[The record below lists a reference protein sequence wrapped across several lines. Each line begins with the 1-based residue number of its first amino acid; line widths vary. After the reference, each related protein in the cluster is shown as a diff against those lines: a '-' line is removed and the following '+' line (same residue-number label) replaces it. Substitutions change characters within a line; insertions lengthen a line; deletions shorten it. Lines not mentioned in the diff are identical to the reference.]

1 MSHGSTHPHNK
12 NVPRKGDGMLNGGKQ
27 NQYGEHRI
35 IEGSKT
41 GHTGTKGGRRSH
53 P

>member
-1 MSHGSTHPHNK
+1 MSHGSIHPHQKANPK
-12 NVPRKGDGMLNGGKQ
+12 RSEGMLNGGKN